1 MKEVRE
7 ILEKLEIEY
16 KIEEHDI
23 VMTCEEANN
32 LNLSIKGAGVKNL
45 FLKTKKGA
53 YYLYILPEAKRADM
67 KILADEL
74 SLDKLSFAS
83 SDRLMEVLKL
93 EPGSVTPMGLINDET
108 GVVLIIDNELVDQTL
123 LIHPNTNRAT
133 MQIEYIDLL
142 KLVKQLGNE

>member
-1 MKEVRE
+1 
-7 ILEKLEIEY
+7 
-16 KIEEHDI
+16 
-23 VMTCEEANN
+23 
-32 LNLSIKGAGVKNL
+32 
-45 FLKTKKGA
+45 
-53 YYLYILPEAKRADM
+53 M

-133 MQIEYIDLL
+133 MQIEYSDLL
-142 KLVKQLGNE
+142 KLVKHLGNEYIIY